1 MKATV
6 ASMPT
11 AMPATTLPGSAVV
24 SAATVLSKCRSASNG
39 ECKCRDYC
47 QQDAF
52 HDHLLDDVILDLTRE
67 AKFG

>member
-1 MKATV
+1 
-6 ASMPT
+6 MPT
-11 AMPATTLPGSAVV
+11 AMPATTMSATV
-24 SAATVLSKCRSASNG
+24 SAATVSAATMLSKCRSASNG
-39 ECKCRDYC
+39 ERKCRDHC